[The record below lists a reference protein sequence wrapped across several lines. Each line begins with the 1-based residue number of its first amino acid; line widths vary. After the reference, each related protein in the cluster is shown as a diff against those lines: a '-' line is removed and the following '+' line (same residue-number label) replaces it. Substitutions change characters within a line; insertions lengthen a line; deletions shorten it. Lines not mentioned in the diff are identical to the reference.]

1 MLYNRRV
8 LLTPKTSPDI
18 VKNLLIFEV
27 KLDPCAICDVY
38 TYMYKPKPEDILY
51 LLIDINS

>member
-8 LLTPKTSPDI
+8 LFTPKTSPDI